1 MGQFYKGT
9 EATFLDDAMFKLPY
23 EQMQAA
29 LKAKDTAIGDT
40 IQTAI
45 KLGDFD
51 IAHHAIDREDAARL
65 KQEWETKTQNLVD
78 QVLVDPMNYKKVQGD
93 IMSMSRDL
101 NKDMQFGDISTLGKR
116 KAQIEDYQKSIEE
129 LYKKDPEK
137 YAHQSALFA
146 NELANTKKY
155 KDPETGEYNYFSGQD
170 LYAAPPLTGVIADI
184 FKDATGKEFESL
196 RVDENG
202 QWKVTRGGKEEGWPA
217 DRIENLIIGHMNANP
232 LLMKGYNQAIG
243 LGALPQDA
251 LKTAIEAAK
260 ERYKRVTTS
269 YTRKD
274 EAGDV
279 KKLEWAD
286 AFNKKKENE
295 EQVIINAENV
305 QTNLVNTYT
314 TFKTQVGGIRTDLD
328 TKKESLIAI
337 WNKANPKEKITSAK
351 DLTVGAVIE
360 KLNKLEALNPE
371 LYKFSA
377 EKAALKDAALR
388 NQIATSSQNNYKAYL
403 KQKGWKDTK
412 EAFREWH
419 ASFSDAKPGTEA
431 YKIKTAVDVTFQGT
445 GLGKKEIEGIQG
457 TANANRF
464 IMPFQIGKDFNL
476 PTKVVMGGKEQDVIL
491 NFPVGDQDP
500 MYRELKRTYDNLNAK
515 LRAEGKKPTW
525 QIKPGVNY
533 ITKDGK
539 VYGIDTR
546 LMNTGGTA
554 TWEKLVDLGHVKVDA
569 KPTVVA
575 TTTETGALDLN
586 AAPAGQEVP
595 SYIMTGSG
603 KVINFEPTTFAPAQA
618 VNSSNN
624 TYYQG
629 TWRVGNH
636 STALKYETNAPNV
649 PTNTTLNNYLQK
661 SASSYKGNKYVTQFG
676 GTGNLDGNV
685 DLGNGEKMT
694 LKNGVLYHKPSNRQ
708 GEITIRP
715 DNEQYQELMG
725 TYMEYKMLQSK

>member
-23 EQMQAA
+23 EQMQTA

-40 IQTAI
+40 IQAAI

-78 QVLVDPMNYKKVQGD
+78 QVLVDPMNYKRVQGD

-170 LYAAPPLTGVIADI
+170 LYAAPPLTGVVADI

-217 DRIENLIIGHMNANP
+217 DRIENLINGHMNANP

-260 ERYKRVTTS
+260 ERYKIVQTS

-279 KKLEWAD
+279 QKLEWAY
-286 AFNKKKENE
+286 AFNKEKEE
-295 EQVIINAENV
+295 KEQPIINTELV
-305 QTNLVNTYT
+305 HTNLVNTFN
-314 TFKTQVGGIRTDLD
+314 TFKTQVNTTRANLDSRKKALVAQINNYFKGTPLDFKTLSPGAIISKLKKMEAEDPTSFNYSNEIASLEDL
-328 TKKESLIAI
+328 AI
-337 WNKANPKEKITSAK
+337 K
-351 DLTVGAVIE
+351 
-360 KLNKLEALNPE
+360 
-371 LYKFSA
+371 
-377 EKAALKDAALR
+377 
-388 NQIATSSQNNYKAYL
+388 NQIATSAKTNYENYRKTKKWA
-403 KQKGWKDTK
+403 DTP

-419 ASFSDAKPGTEA
+419 KEFTKSNPGNKAFNVVTGEA
-431 YKIKTAVDVTFQGT
+431 TYQGYGMGKEEVKAVQNTAFEKR
-445 GLGKKEIEGIQG
+445 L
-457 TANANRF
+457 
-464 IMPFQIGKDFNL
+464 IMPFKIGKDFSL
-476 PTKVVMGGKEQDVIL
+476 ERKMSVGGKEMDVIVQ
-491 NFPVGDQDP
+491 FPAGDQDP
-500 MYRELKRTYDNLNAK
+500 MYRELKRTYDAK
-515 LRAEGKKPTW
+515 KLK
-525 QIKPGVNY
+525 IKPGVNFL
-533 ITKDGK
+533 TVKGK
-539 VYGIDTR
+539 VYAVDTR
-546 LMNTGGTA
+546 LMNKGGEAVWRDIEKLGHIKIDGTTQVISTTA
-554 TWEKLVDLGHVKVDA
+554 TGATNVDASVTTEKPSYLDA
-569 KPTVVA
+569 KP
-575 TTTETGALDLN
+575 
-586 AAPAGQEVP
+586 
-595 SYIMTGSG
+595 GS
-603 KVINFEPTTFAPAQA
+603 VITFEPSTYVPVKG
-618 VNSSNN
+618 VNSQNRN
-624 TYYQG
+624 EMQYTI
-629 TWRVGNH
+629 RVGNQPMV
-636 STALKYETNAPNV
+636 LKYDTKANNVVTSPKINEYNEKNAPSDKA
-649 PTNTTLNNYLQK
+649 T
-661 SASSYKGNKYVTQFG
+661 KYYNQFG
-676 GTGNLDGNV
+676 GTGNLDGKV
-685 DLGNGEKMT
+685 TTEVGTIEV
-694 LKNGVLYHKPSNRQ
+694 KNGVITYKESNKGGVQTMTKENKNYSEFMNLY
-708 GEITIRP
+708 IREKSLQ
-715 DNEQYQELMG
+715 EQ
-725 TYMEYKMLQSK
+725 